1 MPVSPAPLCHP
12 HQAVVCVNPK
22 GITQNKLLS
31 KPQKKQQQISSAQLL
46 KPRQGCFFGAILL
59 LCSSLLENTSQ
70 CGTSTIATVLKD
82 LPRPHHKAF
91 STIWDMP
98 LCGIVSERN
107 RQPIQSVKGS
117 ALAPLSPPSDD
128 TLACSSE
135 LPTTKIST
143 RYKPSGSHVRLAS
156 RDISAP

>member
-1 MPVSPAPLCHP
+1 MSSPSSRGLCKCQGDH
-12 HQAVVCVNPK
+12 
-22 GITQNKLLS
+22 T
-31 KPQKKQQQISSAQLL
+31 KQIAFKATEKTATNL
-46 KPRQGCFFGAILL
+46 KRPTSEAKARLFFRCDFL

-107 RQPIQSVKGS
+107 RQPIQSVKSS